1 MKKAI
6 FFIAILAMA
15 ALFAFGCSKDE
26 SKLKVVTL
34 YAGPDTTKPAFS
46 DPPHVVHL
54 WVTGKADKDVVGQ
67 KGIEILKQHIEKNP
81 DTKRA
86 NLAVHSDSTN
96 YLRRRAEIKIAYYG
110 TGEPFVEVNRWE

>member
-6 FFIAILAMA
+6 VFIAILAMA
-15 ALFAFGCSKDE
+15 AIFAFGCSKGE
-26 SKLKVVTL
+26 GKLKVVTL
-34 YAGPDTTKPAFS
+34 YAGPDTTKTAFS
-46 DPPHVVHL
+46 DPPHVVHI
-54 WVTGKADKDVVGQ
+54 WVTGETDKDVIGQ

-81 DTKRA
+81 ETKRA